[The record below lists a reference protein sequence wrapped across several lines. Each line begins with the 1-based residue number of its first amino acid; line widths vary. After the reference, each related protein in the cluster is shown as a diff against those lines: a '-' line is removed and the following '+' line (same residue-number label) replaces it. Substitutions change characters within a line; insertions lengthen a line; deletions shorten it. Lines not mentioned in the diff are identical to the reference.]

1 MEAINY
7 EMEVKKACPDAY
19 VCQNTLFETVC
30 IYEDFTFSN
39 RLSER
44 VKSVWEAWQSA
55 YNNLVE
61 QGKIKVNAKQSESL

>member
-1 MEAINY
+1 MIDY
-7 EMEVKKACPDAY
+7 EKEVKKVYSDAY

-55 YNNLVE
+55 YETLVK
-61 QGKIKVNAKQSESL
+61 QGKIIDNK